1 MKLLPQPEA
10 LRQSRLGWAD
20 LLVILAVLTL
30 LGLIAHVGSE
40 AMVSFQP
47 PDVSPVVS
55 LDPRNLPEY
64 AARSSLRMFIAL
76 GCSTAFTLIYGSLA
90 AHNRRA
96 ERVLIPLL
104 DILQSVPV
112 LGFLSITVTGFIALF
127 PGSLLGLEQIGVNV
141 SRLRSTF
148 KRPPAAG

>member
-10 LRQSRLGWAD
+10 LRGTRFGWAD
-20 LLVILAVLTL
+20 LLVILAVLVL
-30 LGLIAHVGSE
+30 LGLIARVGSE

-47 PDVSPVVS
+47 PEVSPTVS
-55 LDPRNLPEY
+55 LDPRQLPDY
-64 AARSSLRMFIAL
+64 ALRSTLRMFIAL
-76 GCSTAFTLIYGSLA
+76 GCAILFSLIYGSLA

-112 LGFLSITVTGFIALF
+112 LGFLSITVTA
-127 PGSLLGLEQIGVNV
+127 PCCGSWLG
-141 SRLRSTF
+141 
-148 KRPPAAG
+148 